1 MLSRI
6 AADRM
11 WGLFWCEVI
20 HHDVLMMVAVGT
32 RPLPFLLLIH
42 PFSLTCFWLLT
53 RSPHLVTRDNDNTC
67 PQILYPILH
76 DNSLAGEGQGA
87 TWGERSTALY
97 CIGPSPAPAAWSA
110 AAVLSINAIYN
121 TAVINHLDT
130 TTASHNRAVKEPSGK
145 FYNYGEVP
153 Y

>member
-1 MLSRI
+1 MVASYIISLRRKVLVKCQGTKVNRYAGGPLALTMLSRI

-11 WGLFWCEVI
+11 WGLFWCGVI

-67 PQILYPILH
+67 PEILSPILH
-76 DNSLAGEGQGA
+76 DNSGAGEGQGA
-87 TWGERSTALY
+87 TWGELSTALY
-97 CIGPSPAPAAWSA
+97 WPVSCSCC
-110 AAVLSINAIYN
+110 VEC
-121 TAVINHLDT
+121 
-130 TTASHNRAVKEPSGK
+130 RSGIV
-145 FYNYGEVP
+145 N
-153 Y
+153 

>member
-1 MLSRI
+1 MTI
-6 AADRM
+6 
-11 WGLFWCEVI
+11 V
-20 HHDVLMMVAVGT
+20 
-32 RPLPFLLLIH
+32 
-42 PFSLTCFWLLT
+42 
-53 RSPHLVTRDNDNTC
+53 
-67 PQILYPILH
+67 
-76 DNSLAGEGQGA
+76 GQGRA
-87 TWGERSTALY
+87 RVPREGSGARH

>member
-53 RSPHLVTRDNDNTC
+53 RSPHLVTRDNDNTGLSSSMT
-67 PQILYPILH
+67 IV
-76 DNSLAGEGQGA
+76 GQGRA
-87 TWGERSTALY
+87 RGPREGSWARH

-130 TTASHNRAVKEPSGK
+130 TTASHNRAVKEPSGI